1 MEYPCHSPT
10 EQRWFQIVVTP
21 LAGSPPSGAVIQHT
35 NITERKL
42 ATDVLADLSARTDRR
57 ERMLST
63 LLSSISDFAYIY
75 GRDGRVLFAN
85 QPMLN
90 LWGTTLEQATG
101 KTHFELGHPREVA
114 EKFHGAVQEVFT
126 SAKSMSFDASFGGPE
141 HSDRFF
147 EHVYSPVLATDGSV
161 DFVVGTTRDISERRR
176 NQDALHAMNAELELQ
191 VAARTAALTRQE
203 ALFHALADQA
213 PVIIWTMDSSC
224 SHITYINRAGS
235 DLLGGK
241 SEDWIGQ
248 SGLPIHLGDI
258 DANTLGLAQA
268 MERSEP
274 FVSVRR
280 LAAADGSFRTMSC
293 MASPVYGPLGT
304 VDFWVGLDLDITELK
319 EVETALRVSNSELE
333 TFAHALAHDLRSPL
347 TVIVGFGTLL
357 EKEIG
362 KTVTPR
368 AMHLLS
374 RMRAGVRQM
383 DEVTTGL
390 QALAGLS
397 STSIKIEST
406 DLSKIGRE
414 VVEMLQDRNPERQ
427 VVVNIQDGMTAL
439 CDHNMMQSLIS
450 NLIGNAW
457 KFTAKVT
464 RGEIAFTASCLPGD
478 SGGVIYRIQDNGAGF
493 DMTYAEKLF
502 VPFQRL
508 HSTDEFQGTGI
519 GLATVRKI
527 VERHGG
533 WIHASGIP
541 QRGATIEFT
550 LNARRP

>member
-1 MEYPCHSPT
+1 
-10 EQRWFQIVVTP
+10 
-21 LAGSPPSGAVIQHT
+21 
-35 NITERKL
+35 
-42 ATDVLADLSARTDRR
+42 
-57 ERMLST
+57 
-63 LLSSISDFAYIY
+63 
-75 GRDGRVLFAN
+75 
-85 QPMLN
+85 
-90 LWGTTLEQATG
+90 
-101 KTHFELGHPREVA
+101 
-114 EKFHGAVQEVFT
+114 
-126 SAKSMSFDASFGGPE
+126 
-141 HSDRFF
+141 
-147 EHVYSPVLATDGSV
+147 
-161 DFVVGTTRDISERRR
+161 
-176 NQDALHAMNAELELQ
+176 
-191 VAARTAALTRQE
+191 
-203 ALFHALADQA
+203 
-213 PVIIWTMDSSC
+213 
-224 SHITYINRAGS
+224 
-235 DLLGGK
+235 
-241 SEDWIGQ
+241 
-248 SGLPIHLGDI
+248 
-258 DANTLGLAQA
+258 
-268 MERSEP
+268 
-274 FVSVRR
+274 
-280 LAAADGSFRTMSC
+280 MSC